1 MFGFQFIKSQPTTHL
16 MQFRGGKL
24 VRAGAGLAFF
34 YYAPTTSLVA
44 VPIASRDAGFMLE
57 LVTSDFQG
65 VTVQGEVTY
74 RVGDPGRIYKMMDF
88 SLKPDGA
95 SYASEDPDRLQ
106 GRVVMQV
113 RAIVQQVIQALPL
126 RNALKAT
133 AEIARTAHEQLGNQP
148 EIQALGL
155 EILGVSV
162 VAIKPTTD
170 IARALEAEAREAN
183 LKSADDA
190 ISQRRMAGV
199 HNERAIR
206 QNELDTEIAVEV
218 KKREI
223 QQTQMEARAAA
234 MRRENELRSE
244 QMSADIVLETQRQEF
259 VTSEARNMREQA
271 EAQAH
276 KVRAVMDALEK
287 ADPRVVQALA
297 AVGMQPGQLIAQAFG
312 GIAERA
318 ERIGQLNMSPE
329 LLSSLLGAEAPAG
342 KAAARRAM

>member
-1 MFGFQFIKSQPTTHL
+1 MLGFQFIKSQPTTYL
-16 MQFRGGKL
+16 MQLRGGKL
-24 VRAGAGLAFF
+24 VRQGLGLSFF

-44 VPIASRDAGFMLE
+44 VPMASRDAGFMLE

-95 SYASEDPDRLQ
+95 SYASEDPDRLK

-113 RAIVQQVIQALPL
+113 RAIVQQVIQTLPL

-133 AEIARTAHEQLGNQP
+133 AEIARTAQQQLGNQS

-183 LKSADDA
+183 LKAADDA

-199 HNERAIR
+199 QNERAIR

-223 QQTQMEARAAA
+223 QATQMEAQAEA
-234 MRRENELRSE
+234 MRRQNELRAE
-244 QMSADIVLETQRQEF
+244 QMSADIVLENQRKEF
-259 VTSEARNMREQA
+259 VTSEAQNMRQEA

-276 KVRAVMDALEK
+276 KLRAVMDALEK

-297 AVGMQPGQLIAQAFG
+297 ATGMQPGQLIAQAFG

-329 LLSSLLGAEAPAG
+329 LLNSLLGAGVAAG
-342 KAAARRAM
+342 TVAARRAL

>member
-1 MFGFQFIKSQPTTHL
+1 
-16 MQFRGGKL
+16 
-24 VRAGAGLAFF
+24 
-34 YYAPTTSLVA
+34 
-44 VPIASRDAGFMLE
+44 MLE

-74 RVGDPGRIYKMMDF
+74 RVGDPERICRMMDF
-88 SLKPDGA
+88 SLAPDGK
-95 SYASEDPDRLQ
+95 SYVSEDPQRLQ
-106 GRVVMQV
+106 DRVVMQV

-126 RNALKAT
+126 RHALKAT
-133 AEIARTAHEQLGNQP
+133 ADVARAVQEQLGKQP
-148 EIQALGL
+148 EVHALGL
-155 EILGVSV
+155 EILGVAV
-162 VAIKPTTD
+162 VAIKPTPD

-183 LKSADDA
+183 LKAADDA

-199 HNERAIR
+199 QNDRAIR

-223 QQTQMEARAAA
+223 QETQMEARAAA
-234 MRRENELRSE
+234 MRRQNELRVE
-244 QMSADIVLETQRQEF
+244 QMSADIALESQRKEFVASAADNTRQE
-259 VTSEARNMREQA
+259 A

-276 KVRAVMDALEK
+276 KVRAVMDALDG

-329 LLSSLLGAEAPAG
+329 LLSSLLGSGAG
-342 KAAARRAM
+342 SGAAATGPAASRRPA

>member
-1 MFGFQFIKSQPTTHL
+1 MFGIRFIKSQPTTHL
-16 MQFRGGKL
+16 MQFQGGKL
-24 VRAGAGLAFF
+24 VRQGAGLSFF
-34 YYAPTTSLVA
+34 YYAPITSLLA
-44 VPIASRDAGFMLE
+44 VPIASRDAGFMLD

-74 RVGDPGRIYKMMDF
+74 RVGDPDRICRMMDF
-88 SLKPDGA
+88 SLQPDGVT
-95 SYASEDPDRLQ
+95 YASEDPDRLE

-113 RAIVQQVIQALPL
+113 RAIVQQVIQGLPL
-126 RNALKAT
+126 RNALKAS
-133 AEIARTAHEQLGNQP
+133 AAVARTVQEQLGNQA
-148 EIQALGL
+148 EVQALGL

-162 VAIKPTTD
+162 VAIKPTPD

-183 LKSADDA
+183 LKAADDA

-199 HNERAIR
+199 QNERAIR
-206 QNELDTEIAVEV
+206 QNELDTEIAVEI

-234 MRRENELRSE
+234 MRRNNELRAE
-244 QMSADIVLETQRQEF
+244 QMGADIDLENQRKALVASESENTRQE
-259 VTSEARNMREQA
+259 A

-276 KVRAVMDALEK
+276 KVRAVMEALEK

-312 GIAERA
+312 GIAEKA
-318 ERIGQLNMSPE
+318 ERIGQFNMSPD
-329 LLSSLLGAEAPAG
+329 LLNALMGAGNDGGAG
-342 KAAARRAM
+342 KARRAQ